1 MSNNYTPISC
11 ANHSVFEL
19 AIMRQQQLKVSI
31 DQSVQTIT
39 PKDMF
44 TKSGEEFIVFIDE
57 NNIQQE
63 LRADKIT
70 LQGDFNNF

>member
-31 DQSVQTIT
+31 DQTIQTIT
-39 PKDMF
+39 PKDML

-57 NNIQQE
+57 KSNE
-63 LRADKIT
+63 RKLRADKIT
-70 LQGDFNNF
+70 LV